1 MLPYKV
7 AFEKKLLLPSLFV
20 RSRDFNLRSLFL
32 LLILVLMTGGIVVAQ
47 DAGGDD
53 SSSSQGASQGSG
65 QGTTS
70 SSPSDSGQ
78 SQSPGHLPL
87 PAATPDAS
95 SSMQVTPP
103 SVVLPTP
110 DLPPPT
116 NSLPEASPTPSAEQS
131 ATPQPTPVF
140 NPPSAQSL
148 NLPSAQP
155 AGNPDFAPASMGM
168 PNMKLD
174 NDSQTGPGAL
184 AGMFDWAKK
193 LRFEAAVRVGTDN
206 NVNSAGGTSLVSV
219 TNAVLVTNN
228 VNVVSLTNKVTQQVT
243 GAAPIASPYVN
254 LNGGVDY
261 RFGAPRLNIN
271 LDLTGGVTRYLNPDI
286 TKPLQGTMGLGM
298 DVEYRFNPRLV
309 FTFNSSSSYQQQP
322 NITLIGTANNS
333 GYNPYYYSA
342 NSFAAAY
349 QWSDLLTTVTR
360 LGLTGSYYPDQTGQ
374 GFSNPGFSQSFRYL
388 VKPTTTAVFDYN
400 ANYYEYQ
407 NSANNSTGQS
417 LLVGFDHIFNPKWFW
432 NFRLGGETRQSQ
444 DTTPYFGPSLDSNFS
459 WAFAKRSSISWM
471 AHYGTQPSGQNNA
484 SYSTTL
490 NSGLNYSQ
498 GIFTKLTFNVGIFYL
513 LSQYPSVS
521 GSAPMPSYTQTNV
534 QANASLSYIL
544 NRIISL
550 SLGYQYLKSS
560 SASPLGQEYN
570 RGITYLQVSAGL

>member
-1 MLPYKV
+1 
-7 AFEKKLLLPSLFV
+7 
-20 RSRDFNLRSLFL
+20 
-32 LLILVLMTGGIVVAQ
+32 MTGGIVVAQ
-47 DAGGDD
+47 DGGGGD
-53 SSSSQGASQGSG
+53 SSSSQGASQGAG
-65 QGTTS
+65 QGSFSSPS

-116 NSLPEASPTPSAEQS
+116 NSLPEASPTPSTDQPPI
-131 ATPQPTPVF
+131 PQPTPVF
-140 NPPSAQSL
+140 NPPSALSL

-174 NDSQTGPGAL
+174 NDAPAGPGAL

-193 LRFEAAVRVGTDN
+193 LRFQAAVRGGYDD
-206 NVNSAGGTSLVSV
+206 NVNSAGGT
-219 TNAVLVTNN
+219 NA
-228 VNVVSLTNKVTQQVT
+228 
-243 GAAPIASPYVN
+243 IASTYAN
-254 LNGGVDY
+254 LNGGVSY

-349 QWSDLLTTVTR
+349 QWSDLFTTVTR

-374 GFSNPGFSQSFRYL
+374 GFSNPGFTQSFRYL
-388 VKPTTTAVFDYN
+388 VKPTTTAIIDYN

-417 LLVGFDHIFNPKWFW
+417 LLIGFDHIFNPKWFW

-444 DTTPYFGPSLDSNFS
+444 NTTPYFGPSLDSNFS
-459 WAFAKRSSISWM
+459 WAFAKRSSLSWM

-498 GIFTKLTFNVGIFYL
+498 GIFTKLTVNVGIFYL

-521 GSAPMPSYTQTNV
+521 GSTTIPSYNQTNI

-544 NRIISL
+544 NRIINL
-550 SLGYQYLKSS
+550 SLGYQYLTSS
-560 SASPLGQEYN
+560 SASSLGQEYN
-570 RGITYLQVSAGL
+570 RGITYLQISAGL